1 MSRSELI
8 FQRFTQSPLRM
19 FQLIDSDS
27 DDPSSCDNVSREVRK
42 IGPYS
47 TGRQSNSD
55 HSATL
60 SEQKRKES
68 ANFEGTQLD

>member
-1 MSRSELI
+1 
-8 FQRFTQSPLRM
+8 M

-27 DDPSSCDNVSREVRK
+27 DDLPSCDNVSGEVRK
-42 IGPYS
+42 IGQVS

-68 ANFEGTQLD
+68 ANIKLVCTVPTIY